1 MYYEANGTI
10 SVYEDRMLDAFVQK
24 PAKIPFYRDLYE
36 RATRYGA
43 PKLCW
48 KWSWWAFFGGAL
60 FPLYRKAYMA
70 TLCVCGINLAL
81 TILALG
87 FLPVDT
93 IKHIEKS
100 LELGI
105 LPTEADLSVLRAF
118 AFRCY
123 AMLICA
129 EIFVSGFV
137 PYFIIKRYCEL
148 KEAIENK
155 YADENERV
163 SVMASHGGF
172 HQWVVKLVI
181 GFVVFINAILL
192 LALVAALS
200 V

>member
-70 TLCVCGINLAL
+70 ALCVYGINIAIG
-81 TILALG
+81 ILAQGFAPDSLNATLERIARGGVPNEAMLNAIMTYALG
-87 FLPVDT
+87 CNAIF
-93 IKHIEKS
+93 ICA
-100 LELGI
+100 GI
-105 LPTEADLSVLRAF
+105 LIGG
-118 AFRCY
+118 Y
-123 AMLICA
+123 A
-129 EIFVSGFV
+129 